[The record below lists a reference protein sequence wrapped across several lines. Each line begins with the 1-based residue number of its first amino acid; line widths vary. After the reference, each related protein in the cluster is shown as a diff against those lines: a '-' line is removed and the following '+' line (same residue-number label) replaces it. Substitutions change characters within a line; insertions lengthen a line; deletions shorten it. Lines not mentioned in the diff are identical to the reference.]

1 MSKTSHVKTS
11 HVKSLLVSLLRTLS
25 LWVMLEWATPVWAQG
40 CTLDPAPWAA
50 ALLTQLPLF
59 TNLELVRVNAE
70 FRMILVS
77 LPEID
82 FLSTT
87 HLQELGVPNPE
98 QEEAF
103 ILYFS
108 TLERR
113 MKTPKN
119 SPASLEERMTESLRL
134 YYRAYV
140 TRPRST
146 PKAPWQ
152 LFSLQVKRPGQIHRD
167 ISQGAVAQGIRA
179 WQTNGCP

>member
-1 MSKTSHVKTS
+1 MTTVLTF
-11 HVKSLLVSLLRTLS
+11 KSLLVTVLKTLS
-25 LWVMLEWATPVWAQG
+25 LGVIWGWGTSVWAQG
-40 CTLDPAPWAA
+40 CTLDPDPWAD

-59 TNLELVRVNAE
+59 TNLELARVNAE

-82 FLSTT
+82 LLSTT
-87 HLQELGVPNPE
+87 HLQALGVPKPE

-113 MKTPKN
+113 MNTPRQDT
-119 SPASLEERMTESLRL
+119 LEGRTTDSLRL

-146 PKAPWQ
+146 PKEPWQ
-152 LFSLQVKRPGQIHRD
+152 LFSLQVKRPGHRSRD
-167 ISQGAVAQGIRA
+167 ISQGAVAQGIRT
-179 WQTNGCP
+179 WQTSGCP